1 VRILLDTNAFSALRR
16 GDRFVTAQVTRAEE
30 VLLSVIVAGE
40 LLAGF
45 RKGSHYQENLRA
57 LQSFIND
64 PNVVVLQVTWITADF
79 FGRVSDALRKRGN
92 PIPINDI
99 WLAAHALEANASL
112 LSSDGHF
119 KYIDGLKLLAF
130 SPR

>member
-1 VRILLDTNAFSALRR
+1 VKILLDTNAFSALRR

-45 RKGSHYQENLRA
+45 HKGSRFQENLRA
-57 LQSFIND
+57 LQTFIKD
-64 PNVVVLQVTWITADF
+64 PSVAILQVTWITAELF
-79 FGRVSDALRKRGN
+79 ARISDALRRRGT

-99 WLAAHALEANASL
+99 WLAAHAIEANASL

-119 KYIDGLKLLAF
+119 RYIEGLALLAF
-130 SPR
+130 PPR